1 MNPTTARIIAARASH
16 KRTVAA
22 QKAHAKPSL
31 EQVGRSQPHAFFVHH
46 EGKHKKNPHYV
57 PARKRK

>member
-1 MNPTTARIIAARASH
+1 MNRDTARTIRDRAAR
-16 KRTVAA
+16 KAA
-22 QKAHAKPSL
+22 KSPTL
-31 EQVGRSQPHAFFVHH
+31 EQIGHSQPHAFFVHH